1 MSVWSIVG
9 LVFFNSVIRKD
20 HARNFGKAII
30 VWIALLVFIMMMAM
44 TLAERV
50 NEAEGDRVIQEMS
63 DYYDGT
69 ADAETMAIDKEAF
82 LQMQREKLH
91 RADNGSVIVIT
102 VLFGISLAVM
112 LVNYSSMK
120 KWEKKTADERDQA
133 RIVAFTDP
141 LTGVKSKHAYTIQE
155 EIIGAEI
162 AEDKAGDFAVIVCDV
177 NGLKKINDTL
187 GHKAGD
193 EYIRAACDML
203 CEYFKHSP
211 VYRVGGDEFVVL
223 LQGKDYDSR
232 AEIMREIN
240 TKIEENIGAEK
251 VVMSLGIAD
260 FDPENDKTFHE
271 VFKRADGLMYER
283 KMQLKS
289 LGAVTRD

>member
-1 MSVWSIVG
+1 
-9 LVFFNSVIRKD
+9 
-20 HARNFGKAII
+20 
-30 VWIALLVFIMMMAM
+30 MMMAM

-50 NEAEGDRVIQEMS
+50 NEQDGDRVIQEIS
-63 DYYDGT
+63 DYFDGT
-69 ADAETMAIDKEAF
+69 ADAETMALDRESF
-82 LQMQREKLH
+82 LEIESEKLH
-91 RADNGSVIVIT
+91 RADNVSVLVIT
-102 VLFGISLAVM
+102 GLFGISLVVM

-120 KWEKKTADERDQA
+120 KWEQKTADERDQA

-155 EIIGAEI
+155 ELMGGEI
-162 AEDKAGDFAVIVCDV
+162 AEGKAGEFAVIVCDV

-193 EYIRAACDML
+193 EYIRAACNML

-223 LQGKDYDSR
+223 LQGRDFDTR
-232 AEIMREIN
+232 HEIMRDIN
-240 TKIEENIGAEK
+240 EKIEANIGEEK
-251 VVMSLGIAD
+251 VVMSLGLSV

-283 KMQLKS
+283 KTQLKKM
-289 LGAVTRD
+289 GAVTRE